1 MPNRLRTAG
10 SILKDA
16 ASQMGTDLRSF
27 DDAYSEKI
35 AQLYANQGPI
45 ASTAGY
51 LVGGAHPSLR
61 KGEVEGATGALKAA
75 MEYGIPAAN
84 AVPKY
89 VLPAAGVTLAGQAL
103 IDLARVIQ
111 GDQQTDTTL
120 GIDAGEVAAASLVG
134 GGIAAGP
141 SLVEAIRRPIG
152 AKGPGIGRTAAV
164 AAAGAGAMAG
174 VNAGL
179 QALMQ

>member
-1 MPNRLRTAG
+1 MLGQLRKAG
-10 SILKDA
+10 A
-16 ASQMGTDLRSF
+16 NLRSF

-35 AQLYANQGPI
+35 AQLYADQGPI

-61 KGEVEGATGALKAA
+61 KGEVEGATGALKTA

-84 AVPKY
+84 AVSKY

-134 GGIAAGP
+134 GGLAAGP
-141 SLVEAIRRPIG
+141 SVVEAIRRPIG
-152 AKGPGIGRTAAV
+152 AKGPSLGRTAAV
-164 AAAGAGAMAG
+164 TAAGAGAMAG
-174 VNAGL
+174 LNAGL
-179 QALMQ
+179 QALIQ